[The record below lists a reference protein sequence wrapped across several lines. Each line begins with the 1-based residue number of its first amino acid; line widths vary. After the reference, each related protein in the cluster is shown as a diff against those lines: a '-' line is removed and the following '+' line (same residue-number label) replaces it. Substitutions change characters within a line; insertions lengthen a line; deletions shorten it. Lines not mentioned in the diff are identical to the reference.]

1 MMSTH
6 HKKIIWRWEEYMKVE
21 IKKDNLWLLLYWHAL
36 QLKDKDNGLDNSKL
50 KLETR
55 YRMLEDD
62 ECLNL
67 GCYSNEVVLTLEN
80 ATKGDDLKE
89 TAHLYTP
96 SLVRPTKKI
105 APVCKSFTKKEEG
118 KNSMELLFD
127 LQNWDIEI
135 IFLFMLRAQSTFCKE
150 KVWKGV
156 ESEVELVWVI
166 GRPKPSPII
175 MSSEPSYEAWI
186 NILLK

>member
-1 MMSTH
+1 M
-6 HKKIIWRWEEYMKVE
+6 YG
-21 IKKDNLWLLLYWHAL
+21 HAL
-36 QLKDKDNGLDNSKL
+36 QLKDKDNGLNDSKL

-96 SLVRPTKKI
+96 SLVCPYKNI

-175 MSSEPSYEAWI
+175 MLLELSYEAWI